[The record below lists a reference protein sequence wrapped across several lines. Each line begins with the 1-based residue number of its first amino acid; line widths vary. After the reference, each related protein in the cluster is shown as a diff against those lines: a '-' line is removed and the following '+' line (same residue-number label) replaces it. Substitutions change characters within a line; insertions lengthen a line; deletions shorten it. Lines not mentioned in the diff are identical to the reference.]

1 MAISDREAQR
11 LNYSMPVANDLK
23 LGDIIKEL
31 QESVG
36 GGDVTWDTLPGKPS
50 TFPPSSHTH
59 GIADIDGLQSALDSK
74 IESVAWDDVSGK
86 PSAFPPSSHTHTI
99 EDVSGLQ
106 SALDSKLESVSW
118 GDVQGKPSTFPPE
131 SHTHT
136 ADSVTVTSIPNA
148 TGSNVQEVLED
159 LAARIAALENGE
171 GE

>member
-31 QESVG
+31 LESGG

-50 TFPPSSHTH
+50 S
-59 GIADIDGLQSALDSK
+59 
-74 IESVAWDDVSGK
+74 
-86 PSAFPPSSHTHTI
+86 
-99 EDVSGLQ
+99 
-106 SALDSKLESVSW
+106 
-118 GDVQGKPSTFPPE
+118 FPPE

-159 LAARIAALENGE
+159 LAARIAALENGG